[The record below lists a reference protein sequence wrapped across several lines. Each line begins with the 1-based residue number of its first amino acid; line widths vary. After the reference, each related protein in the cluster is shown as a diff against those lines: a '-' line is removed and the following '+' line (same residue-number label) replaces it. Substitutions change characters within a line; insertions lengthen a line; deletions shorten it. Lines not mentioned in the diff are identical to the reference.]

1 MDEMAIDEMAING
14 VDIGVGVVLL
24 VSALIAWARG
34 FVHEVLSVASWIGA
48 IFGTIHGYP
57 YLKPYIR
64 ELITME
70 LAADFFLGVVLFIVS
85 LAVFSFITGFI
96 AKRVQGSALN
106 TLDRSLGFMFGVLRG
121 AVLVCL
127 AYIAVEW
134 MAPPKEQPEWL
145 RAARVMPLV
154 EAGADL
160 LEALVPAD
168 IAGDGAETAK
178 EAEDKA
184 RKMLD
189 PEKILRDM
197 LTPDPKSGAT
207 EGTPGY
213 DRKERTDMER
223 LIQNKR

>member
-1 MDEMAIDEMAING
+1 MDEMAING
-14 VDIGVGVVLL
+14 VDIAVGVVLL
-24 VSALIAWARG
+24 ISALIAWGRG
-34 FVHEVLSVASWIGA
+34 FVHEVLAVASWIGA

-57 YLKPYIR
+57 YLKPYMR

-70 LAADFFLGVVLFIVS
+70 FAADFVSGVVLFIAS
-85 LAVFSFITGFI
+85 LAIFAFVTGFVSR
-96 AKRVQGSALN
+96 RVQQSALN
-106 TLDRSLGFMFGVLRG
+106 VLDRSLGFLFGVLRG

-145 RAARVMPLV
+145 RTARVMPLV

-160 LEALVPAD
+160 LEALVPED
-168 IAGDGAETAK
+168 IAGAGAEAAK

-184 RKMLD
+184 LKALD

-197 LTPDPKSGAT
+197 LTPDPKSGKT

-213 DRKERTDMER
+213 DSKERTDMER
-223 LIQNKR
+223 LIQNSR

>member
-1 MDEMAIDEMAING
+1 MDEMAING
-14 VDIGVGVVLL
+14 VDIGVGLVLL
-24 VSALIAWARG
+24 VSALIAWGRG

-57 YLKPYIR
+57 YLKPYMR
-64 ELITME
+64 DLIPME
-70 LAADFFLGVVLFIVS
+70 LAADFVSGVLLFIAS
-85 LAVFSFITGFI
+85 LAIFAFVTGFI
-96 AKRVQGSALN
+96 ARRVQESAMN
-106 TLDRSLGFMFGVLRG
+106 MLDRSLGFMFGVLRG

-145 RAARVMPLV
+145 RTARVIPLV
-154 EAGADL
+154 EAGAVL

-168 IAGDGAETAK
+168 IAGASAETAK

-189 PEKILRDM
+189 PEKIFRDM
-197 LTPDPKSGAT
+197 LTPDPKSGKT

-223 LIQNKR
+223 LIQNRR

>member
-1 MDEMAIDEMAING
+1 MDEMSING
-14 VDIGVGVVLL
+14 VDIAVGMVLL
-24 VSALIAWARG
+24 ISALIAWGRG
-34 FVHEVLSVASWIGA
+34 FVHEILSVASWIGA
-48 IFGTIHGYP
+48 IFGTTHGYP
-57 YLKPYIR
+57 YLKPYMR

-70 LAADFFLGVVLFIVS
+70 LAADFVSGVLLFIVS
-85 LAVFSFITGFI
+85 LAVFSFVTGFI
-96 AKRVQGSALN
+96 TKRVQKSALN

-154 EAGADL
+154 EAGAGL
-160 LEALVPAD
+160 LEALVPKN
-168 IAGDGAETAK
+168 IAGASAETAK
-178 EAEDKA
+178 EAENKA

-189 PEKILRDM
+189 PKKIFRDM
-197 LTPDPKSGAT
+197 LTPDPKSDKSGY
-207 EGTPGY
+207 TPGY

-223 LIQNKR
+223 LIQNSR

>member
-1 MDEMAIDEMAING
+1 MDEMAING
-14 VDIGVGVVLL
+14 VDIGVSLVLL
-24 VSALIAWARG
+24 VSALIAWGRG

-57 YLKPYIR
+57 YLKPYMR
-64 ELITME
+64 DLIPME
-70 LAADFFLGVVLFIVS
+70 LAADFVSGALLFIAS
-85 LAVFSFITGFI
+85 LAIFAFVTGFI
-96 AKRVQGSALN
+96 ARRVQESAMN
-106 TLDRSLGFMFGVLRG
+106 MLDRSLGFMFGVLRG

-127 AYIAVEW
+127 AYIVVEW

-145 RAARVMPLV
+145 RTARVIPLV
-154 EAGADL
+154 EAGAVL

-168 IAGDGAETAK
+168 IAGASAETAK

-197 LTPDPKSGAT
+197 LTPDPKSGKT

-223 LIQNKR
+223 LIQNRR

>member
-1 MDEMAIDEMAING
+1 MDEMSING

-24 VSALIAWARG
+24 VSALIAVGRG

-57 YLKPYIR
+57 YLKPYMR
-64 ELITME
+64 ELITKE
-70 LAADFFLGVVLFIVS
+70 LAADFVSGVLLFIVS

-96 AKRVQGSALN
+96 ARRVQESAMN

-145 RAARVMPLV
+145 RTARVMPLV

-160 LEALVPAD
+160 LEALVPENV
-168 IAGDGAETAK
+168 AGAGGDAAK

-197 LTPDPKSGAT
+197 LTPDPKNDKSG
-207 EGTPGY
+207 GTPGY

-223 LIQNKR
+223 LIQNSR

>member
-1 MDEMAIDEMAING
+1 MDELGING
-14 VDIGVGVVLL
+14 VDIVVGLVLL
-24 VSALIAWARG
+24 ISALIAWGRG

-48 IFGTIHGYP
+48 IFATIHGYP
-57 YLKPYIR
+57 HLKPYMR

-70 LAADFFLGVVLFIVS
+70 LAADFVSGVLLFIVS
-85 LAVFSFITGFI
+85 LAVFSFVTGFI
-96 AKRVQGSALN
+96 AKRVQESALN

-145 RAARVMPLV
+145 RTARVMPLV

-160 LEALVPAD
+160 LEALVPED
-168 IAGDGAETAK
+168 VAGAGEDAAK

-197 LTPDPKSGAT
+197 LTPDPKSDKS

-223 LIQNKR
+223 LIQNSR